1 MLSRQRRVSI
11 KVIFLPIFLSKN
23 CILVSK
29 CSEDIWIVKNRP
41 VYFTSLLKRW
51 GSGETHMTRGYIS
64 NVFFSKLSN
73 HFINCQSF
81 LIKTFLFC
89 FLFCLCYSA
98 ADRIVDHCGSSVI
111 SILSSFGG
119 KLAWKLFLLL
129 SNLSS
134 HRCRSRKSR

>member
-1 MLSRQRRVSI
+1 MLLPKQPNMRSFLYFEIWGLFLLPSLSVHPFCSSLISILKNFHFYLRANELPPDLTSVLSRQRRVSI
-11 KVIFLPIFLSKN
+11 KVIFLLIFLSKN

-29 CSEDIWIVKNRP
+29 CSEDIWIVNNRP

-81 LIKTFLFC
+81 I
-89 FLFCLCYSA
+89 
-98 ADRIVDHCGSSVI
+98 D
-111 SILSSFGG
+111 
-119 KLAWKLFLLL
+119 
-129 SNLSS
+129 
-134 HRCRSRKSR
+134 